1 MERDALRR
9 DAGFS
14 LAELLVAMTVMLL
27 ISGAAVTALLKMTS
41 AQATLWNRTQMHSG
55 IRGATE
61 VLQQEVGQAGRIALP
76 NTLKFSG
83 GVGTGSQTVALA
95 CNPSCVTGTTAISGV
110 FVNELLTVDA
120 GCTDTANPCTSAQE
134 VVQVTAVDSSTNSI
148 TATFA
153 NAHAVNAPV
162 QVFGGFSSGVI
173 PPLVA
178 PSTYAPSSPASTF
191 ANGSTGD
198 KLKLFGDIN
207 ADGNMVYIEYSVSP
221 SCICSN
227 TCSPTSTTGNLYRN
241 SMAYDAGSKTAPTT
255 SQVLLGNVAANPGG
269 TTCFSYQTAIV
280 NGTVFVLDVAV
291 TLTVQTQQIDPVTK
305 QYQTETKALLNVS
318 PRNVFNVWELMGFG
332 VTDRVQATPLNI
344 INNLLP

>member
-14 LAELLVAMTVMLL
+14 LAELLVAMTAMLV

-76 NTLKFSG
+76 NTLKFSA
-83 GVGTGSQTVALA
+83 GVGTGPQTVALA
-95 CNPSCVTGTTAISGV
+95 CTPSCITGTTAISGV

-162 QVFGGFSSGVI
+162 QVFGAFSSGVV
-173 PPLVA
+173 PPLA
-178 PSTYAPSSPASTF
+178 APSSFP
-191 ANGSTGD
+191 NGSTGD

-207 ADGNMVYIEYSVSP
+207 ADGSMVYIEYSVSP

-227 TCSPTSTTGNLYRN
+227 TCSPASTTGSLYRN
-241 SMAYDAGSKTAPTT
+241 SMAFDATVKSAPTT
-255 SQVLLGNVAANPGG
+255 SQVLLANVTANPGG
-269 TTCFSYQTAIV
+269 TACFSYQTSTV

-305 QYQTETKALLNVS
+305 RYQTETKALLNVS

-344 INNLLP
+344 ITNLLP